1 MITTYDYTYITFNY
15 IYTHMLSVV
24 LNICYVLLRFDP
36 YLLCCPVR
44 FSGCQLGWRTGDA
57 GHQRNWICSWQIC
70 SIHLNPETNHLLF
83 YVVSS
88 TFEQGIAPSAVRE
101 FIPTWRVYHN
111 SCSNCSVFS
120 CSRWSLRRIRKIW
133 INEFWAILES
143 GWSIWIY
150 LDIWAISH
158 ENPISS
164 IFIHYNPLYIPYF
177 WMRIPYWTEPIV
189 VRLSHTFSPWHWRWN
204 PVPPNDWLGSTQS
217 CQKPRDSSKHSIM
230 NNGFC
235 CDFAVILCF
244 WGLSFVM
251 N

>member
-1 MITTYDYTYITFNY
+1 MITTYDYTYNTFNY
-15 IYTHMLSVV
+15 IYIYMLSVV

-57 GHQRNWICSWQIC
+57 GHQPS
-70 SIHLNPETNHLLF
+70 PF

-88 TFEQGIAPSAVRE
+88 TFEQEIAPSAVRE

-133 INEFWAILES
+133 INEFWAILDS

-164 IFIHYNPLYIPYF
+164 IIIHCVFPISG
-177 WMRIPYWTEPIV
+177 WESHIEPIV

-204 PVPPNDWLGSTQS
+204 PWNPVPPDDGLGSTQS
-217 CQKPRDSSKHSIM
+217 CQKPRNSSKHSIM

-235 CDFAVILCF
+235 CDFAAILCF
-244 WGLSFVM
+244 WGLSFVVI
-251 N
+251 

>member
-1 MITTYDYTYITFNY
+1 MFSSGLIHTYFAAQFGSLAVSWVEKPGRWSPAQLN
-15 IYTHMLSVV
+15 V
-24 LNICYVLLRFDP
+24 LLANQLHPFAPWNQPSPFYVL
-36 YLLCCPVR
+36 Y
-44 FSGCQLGWRTGDA
+44 
-57 GHQRNWICSWQIC
+57 
-70 SIHLNPETNHLLF
+70 
-83 YVVSS
+83 
-88 TFEQGIAPSAVRE
+88 FEQEIAPSAVRE

-164 IFIHYNPLYIPYF
+164 IIIHCIFPISG
-177 WMRIPYWTEPIV
+177 WESHIEPIV

-204 PVPPNDWLGSTQS
+204 PVPPDDGLGSTS

-235 CDFAVILCF
+235 CDFAAIFCF

-251 N
+251 I